1 MAKQHITE
9 EELLGLPPKNR
20 HDVDRLGDIRA
31 EIRRLEAED
40 AAIRERLIRLGKPLI
55 MGDEYVATVS
65 GKEHPRFDV
74 KAAMA
79 WLGKERIG
87 QFMKT
92 VKTTYVKVTKV
103 GDA

>member
-1 MAKQHITE
+1 MATKT
-9 EELLGLPPKNR
+9 NR
-20 HDVDRLGDIRA
+20 SDVDRLGDIRA
-31 EIRRLEAED
+31 DIRRLEAED
-40 AAIRERLIRLGKPLI
+40 AEIRDRLIKLGQPLI

-87 QFMKT
+87 QFMRTAK
-92 VKTTYVKVTKV
+92 VTYVKVVKV
-103 GDA
+103 VQE